1 MVATPWGES
10 DSLRERMLRPGPGTP
25 AEEVSENQ
33 RQRLFGAM
41 VASVAQRGYEATR
54 VGDLVRISGV
64 SKRSFYDLY
73 DDKEACFVAALE
85 VVLASIVEASLSPDA
100 AGNPPQGARGYLA
113 RFAETIAAQPAAAR
127 MCLIDVYAAGPRAT
141 RLLEAATG
149 QAEALLRERL
159 GETSEWAEM
168 PPEVTAA
175 AVGAILE
182 ISRNRLLRHDE
193 KELPSAGAELLGVML
208 SYRPPTEPL
217 RRPRRAQR
225 IENPAPPP
233 QDHAE
238 RALRAFEAI
247 VAEQGYGETTM
258 EAVAKR
264 ASMSRKTLYANF
276 GETRELLLA
285 AIDEAGAQIVAATMP
300 AFRRSPDWPEGVR
313 AALAALFGLL
323 GSRPELAHLVMVA
336 TYAGGPAA
344 IERRG
349 QVLRPLE
356 SLLAQ
361 GRRRSPQTPA
371 MAIEAI
377 VGALLALSRER
388 ILNSGPETLPNL
400 VPLCTYLALA
410 PFLESEQ
417 ATMVAN
423 GERLRSRS
431 RMRQRMLDPT
441 IAGGIA
447 NNQILLA
454 LTRRSA
460 TAEEIS
466 ETLGEPLAATHERIE
481 QLRQLGLVEP
491 SGKRDDGAPLYESSW
506 RFVQTDDWATVEL
519 AERERISAEIIQQAE
534 HELEQAIDA
543 GTFDART
550 DRHLARFQMPLD
562 EVGWQKLGKVL
573 SQTTEAFIEIQAE
586 SVERLRKSGEEPID
600 ARALLLLFEM
610 PELDEGP
617 EPTELP

>member
-1 MVATPWGES
+1 MPSRPASCSSLPLRPWMLEGKSRPLPACPLSLYLWSRGGAAPEADDRHRAVFLSTSILTSVTAGCCESPIIGSTTPEICPEDYQVRKPSESKFVSLPLPQERQLGSTGKMVATPWGES

-276 GETRELLLA
+276 GETR
-285 AIDEAGAQIVAATMP
+285 
-300 AFRRSPDWPEGVR
+300 
-313 AALAALFGLL
+313 
-323 GSRPELAHLVMVA
+323 
-336 TYAGGPAA
+336 
-344 IERRG
+344 
-349 QVLRPLE
+349 
-356 SLLAQ
+356 
-361 GRRRSPQTPA
+361 
-371 MAIEAI
+371 
-377 VGALLALSRER
+377 
-388 ILNSGPETLPNL
+388 
-400 VPLCTYLALA
+400 
-410 PFLESEQ
+410 
-417 ATMVAN
+417 
-423 GERLRSRS
+423 
-431 RMRQRMLDPT
+431 
-441 IAGGIA
+441 
-447 NNQILLA
+447 
-454 LTRRSA
+454 
-460 TAEEIS
+460 
-466 ETLGEPLAATHERIE
+466 
-481 QLRQLGLVEP
+481 
-491 SGKRDDGAPLYESSW
+491 
-506 RFVQTDDWATVEL
+506 
-519 AERERISAEIIQQAE
+519 
-534 HELEQAIDA
+534 
-543 GTFDART
+543 
-550 DRHLARFQMPLD
+550 
-562 EVGWQKLGKVL
+562 
-573 SQTTEAFIEIQAE
+573 
-586 SVERLRKSGEEPID
+586 
-600 ARALLLLFEM
+600 
-610 PELDEGP
+610 
-617 EPTELP
+617 